1 MMVGQTSPRVIAESL
16 DLHELDQLFEVD
28 LKPLKNANARIL
40 YKLFLDSKRSK
51 HLTTLDIQD
60 KLKST
65 DLMLRKKEINAW
77 LGSLQIAG
85 LITKENMRGK
95 PTTIDYRGRY
105 TYDLWRLT
113 EKGRDIANK
122 ISIFSSEKTSPKG
135 RENVEKDANYEQ
147 SGEKNL
153 ADSHR
158 RPDLNTM
165 TLLRVI
171 LHTNDIVTL
180 EELREQISP
189 SAESL
194 WEMISQGNIDGVLTV
209 ESAESTSITAKIFG
223 FLGMPA
229 KKKYRLSLTE
239 VGRRI
244 LRSSDV

>member
-1 MMVGQTSPRVIAESL
+1 MVGQTSPRVIAESL
-16 DLHELDQLFEVD
+16 DIHELDQLFEVD

-135 RENVEKDANYEQ
+135 RENVETDANYEQ

-153 ADSHR
+153 DAFHR
-158 RPDLNTM
+158 DIGPYTLP
-165 TLLRVI
+165 LLRAI
-171 LHTNDIVTL
+171 LNANDVVTL
-180 EELREQISP
+180 
-189 SAESL
+189 
-194 WEMISQGNIDGVLTV
+194 D
-209 ESAESTSITAKIFG
+209 
-223 FLGMPA
+223 
-229 KKKYRLSLTE
+229 
-239 VGRRI
+239 VGLII
-244 LRSSDV
+244 LQSSDA